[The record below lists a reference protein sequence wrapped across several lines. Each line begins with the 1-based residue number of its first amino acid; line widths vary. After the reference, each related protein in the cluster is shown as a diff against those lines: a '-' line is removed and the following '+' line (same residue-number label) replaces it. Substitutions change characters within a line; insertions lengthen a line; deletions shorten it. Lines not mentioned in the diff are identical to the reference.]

1 MVNSFDI
8 LQAGLAQFVYHP
20 LPLIGMTILGVFYGI
35 AFGVIP
41 GVSSAVAMLSLI
53 PVAFVMP
60 ITNSLVLFSAIYCG
74 ATFGGSFSAILLNI
88 PGGPENVATS
98 FDGYP
103 MAKQGLAG
111 KAMDAAITCSAIGGL
126 IGALAFI
133 FVAPYLANFAL
144 TLKNADYF
152 GIVVMG
158 LLVVGSISGRS
169 LNNGLISVALGLI
182 VGSIG
187 ITVQTGEERFTF
199 GFNVLTAG
207 VTFVSVMVGT
217 FALGEIFLQFSKVLQ
232 SKSERTVGKYAD
244 SRFTLKE
251 LLAQKVNIIRSSII
265 GTIAGFIPGIGTTLA
280 SFASYG
286 LAKSV
291 SKTPERYGSGILDG
305 VVAPETSNNAA
316 TGGALIPLF
325 TLGIPGGAATA
336 VMLAVFL
343 SQGLQPGPLIFF
355 KQLPMV
361 GAVMISLLLA
371 NLLILFGGRY
381 SAAVLI
387 QGLRLNLVYV
397 VTIVA
402 VFCAVGTFSLRQMMI
417 DPYIACIAGVLA
429 FYWKVYDFP
438 AAPFILG
445 VVLGP
450 MAENRF
456 MNAMLQ
462 QENNIIGVLTSPVGL
477 IFMLFGMAFIIGPQI
492 QKLRS
497 AKGGG
502 DEGEDSLFSIYGL
515 LMYVILIVAS
525 IFLWIQLDAI
535 TVLEDRIS
543 AAAWPRFALTIIV
556 VCSVIC
562 IVQWGLRYREL
573 ARRKVKINVSLY
585 RYLAP
590 FGIYTFIP
598 FVLFGGYYLLINIVG
613 FPILTLLFAAVT
625 LYIGGVRRLR
635 ILCIVSILLTV
646 IVCILFIGFMKLYM
660 PEGISWF
667 ADVHHVVYDLFF
679 RIF

>member
-1 MVNSFDI
+1 M
-8 LQAGLAQFVYHP
+8 
-20 LPLIGMTILGVFYGI
+20 LI
-35 AFGVIP
+35 
-41 GVSSAVAMLSLI
+41 
-53 PVAFVMP
+53 
-60 ITNSLVLFSAIYCG
+60 
-74 ATFGGSFSAILLNI
+74 
-88 PGGPENVATS
+88 
-98 FDGYP
+98 DGDFEA
-103 MAKQGLAG
+103 AKKGLAG

-144 TLKNADYF
+144 TLNNADYF

-158 LLVVGSISGRS
+158 LLVVGSISGKS

-199 GFNVLTAG
+199 GVSILTAG

-217 FALGEIFLQFSKVLQ
+217 FALGEIFLQFSKSLQ

-251 LLAQKVNIIRSSII
+251 LLGQKLNIIRSSIV
-265 GTIAGFIPGIGTTLA
+265 GTVAGFIPGIGTTLA

-286 LAKSV
+286 LAKSI
-291 SKTPERYGSGILDG
+291 SKTPEKYGSGILDG

-316 TGGALIPLF
+316 PGGAMIPLF

-355 KQLPMV
+355 KQLPVV

-371 NLLILFGGRY
+371 NLLILFCGRY
-381 SAAVLI
+381 SAAVLV

-417 DPYIACIAGVLA
+417 DPYIAFIAGVIA

-462 QENNIIGVLTSPVGL
+462 QDNSFLSVLTSPVGL

-497 AKGGG
+497 AKNTAV
-502 DEGEDSLFSIYGL
+502 EQEENVVSIYGL
-515 LMYVILIVAS
+515 FMYIILIVTS
-525 IFLWIQLDAI
+525 VFLWIQLN
-535 TVLEDRIS
+535 TVTVVEDRIS
-543 AAAWPRFALTIIV
+543 SVAWPRFALSIIV
-556 VCSVIC
+556 VCSMIC
-562 IVQWGLRYREL
+562 VVQWAIQYRHMTRAGNKL
-573 ARRKVKINVSLY
+573 NTSLY
-585 RYLAP
+585 QYLAP
-590 FGIYTFIP
+590 FGMYTFIP

-613 FPILTLLFAAVT
+613 FPILTLLFSVAT
-625 LYIGGVRRLR
+625 LYIGGIRKPH
-635 ILCIVSILLTV
+635 ILLLVSVVLTFV
-646 IVCILFIGFMKLYM
+646 VCILFIGFMKLYM

-667 ADVHHVVYDLFF
+667 AEAHHVVYDFLFRLF
-679 RIF
+679 